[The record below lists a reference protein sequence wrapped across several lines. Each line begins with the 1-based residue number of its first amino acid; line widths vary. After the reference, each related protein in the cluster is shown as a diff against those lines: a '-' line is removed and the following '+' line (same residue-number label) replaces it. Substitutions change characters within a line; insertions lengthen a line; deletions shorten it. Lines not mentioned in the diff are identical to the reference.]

1 MNTKIIKLDEVNSTN
16 SYLHDYVDGEQ
27 HDITIVTARHQTAGR
42 GQGTN
47 KWSSEKGVNLLFSIL
62 VHPVNVP
69 ITSQFLLSMA
79 EALSLYDVLTDYTE
93 GISLKWPN
101 DVYWHDKK
109 ISGTL
114 IETAIAGGRLKN
126 VIFGSGININQR
138 SFDASLPNPVSL
150 FQILGHETSTDEVF
164 DKIVERFKHYYTI
177 ITNGGY
183 AEISTS
189 YHQVLYRRHGFFR
202 FKDEDGEFEGALVEV
217 EDDGHLILR
226 DREGKIRSYAFKEVE
241 YII

>member
-1 MNTKIIKLDEVNSTN
+1 MRMASNMTSPLSPRVIRRLVADR
-16 SYLHDYVDGEQ
+16 EQ
-27 HDITIVTARHQTAGR
+27 ISGAVR
-42 GQGTN
+42 
-47 KWSSEKGVNLLFSIL
+47 EGVNLLFSIL

-164 DKIVERFKHYYTI
+164 
-177 ITNGGY
+177 G
-183 AEISTS
+183 
-189 YHQVLYRRHGFFR
+189 
-202 FKDEDGEFEGALVEV
+202 
-217 EDDGHLILR
+217 
-226 DREGKIRSYAFKEVE
+226 
-241 YII
+241 